1 MSVHK
6 PRRLERGA
14 RIGVIAPAGCVE
26 REAVEAGAET
36 IRNQGFEVEFGEYL
50 FTRRGYLAGAPE
62 ARARDLVGFFERA
75 EIDAIFCARGG
86 FGSAQLVPYL
96 DSIRLGRH
104 PKIFLGYS
112 DVTFLLNWL
121 RQYCAMVTFHAPMVA
136 MDMARG
142 LSENGAR
149 FLWPVLKGEKTSWKV
164 DLGEAIRPGKAEAD
178 LVGGC
183 LSILVTTLG
192 TAYEIDTQGKILFI
206 EDVGEKPYR
215 VERMLTHLKMAGKLS
230 KPAGVLVGDFTG
242 CEGEGERGIREV
254 IEDVFRD
261 VSYPVVTGMR
271 AGHGPENFTLPI
283 GARMLLDGDAASLA
297 LLESPVS

>member
-14 RIGVIAPAGCVE
+14 RVGVIAPAGCVTQE
-26 REAVEAGAET
+26 TVEAGVQT
-36 IRNQGFEVEFGEYL
+36 IRNQGFEVEFGEHL
-50 FTRRGYLAGAPE
+50 FAVEGYLAGAPE
-62 ARARDLVGFFERA
+62 VRARDLVGFFERR

-86 FGSAQLVPYL
+86 FGSAQLMPHLSV
-96 DSIRLGRH
+96 DLGRY

-121 RQYCAMVTFHAPMVA
+121 RQHCGMVTFHAPMVA

-142 LSENGAR
+142 LSPEGAR
-149 FLWPVLKGEKTSWKV
+149 FLWPVLKGESTRWKV
-164 DLGEAIRPGKAEAD
+164 GLGDVIRPGRAESD
-178 LVGGC
+178 MVGGC

-192 TAYEIDTQGKILFI
+192 TPYEIDTEGKILFM

-230 KPAGVLVGDFTG
+230 KPAGVLFGDFTA
-242 CEGEGERGIREV
+242 CDGEGERGVHEI
-254 IEDVFRD
+254 IKDVFRD
-261 VSYPVVTGMR
+261 ASYPVVMGMT
-271 AGHGPENFTLPI
+271 AGHGPENIALPF
-283 GARMLLDGDAASLA
+283 GARMRLDGYAASLE